1 MKLEDY
7 SPINLSILQS
17 DFKKFLNWSIFFGSF
32 IILNPILILF
42 LFVIGFN
49 NDVYLDEN
57 FVLITLIVLPFITSQ
72 IVFRVNFGNDVKKH
86 KSNFYSTVIIQYLY
100 YIIPILIF

>member
-32 IILNPILILF
+32 IILNPIQLIL
-42 LFVIGFN
+42 
-49 NDVYLDEN
+49 
-57 FVLITLIVLPFITSQ
+57 VLLVAAFTFDGIFIMLIAILILPFITSR
-72 IVFRVNFGNDVKKH
+72 IVFRVNFGNDVNKY
-86 KSNFYSTVIIQYLY
+86 KSNFYSTVIIQYIY
-100 YIIPILIF
+100 FVIVWILI

>member
-32 IILNPILILF
+32 IILSPIQLLLLLLVAAF
-42 LFVIGFN
+42 TSDGAFN
-49 NDVYLDEN
+49 I
-57 FVLITLIVLPFITSQ
+57 VLITIFILPFITSR
-72 IVFRVNFGNDVKKH
+72 IVFRVNFGNDFKKY
-86 KSNFYSTVIIQYLY
+86 KSNFYSTVIIQYIY
-100 YIIPILIF
+100 FIIIWILIF